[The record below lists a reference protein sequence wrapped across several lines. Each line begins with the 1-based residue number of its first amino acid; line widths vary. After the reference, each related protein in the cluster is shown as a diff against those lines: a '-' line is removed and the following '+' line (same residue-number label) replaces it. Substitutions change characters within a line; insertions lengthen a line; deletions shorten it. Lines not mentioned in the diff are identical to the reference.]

1 MLKIKNYELLNHKV
15 YRTLKKAILRGEI
28 KPNTKLSLQEISK
41 SMQVSVTPIR
51 EAVNKL
57 ESEGLVNLVPNKG
70 VIINEISIDDF
81 QEMLQIRAALEGL
94 ISELAAKKITD
105 KEIIA
110 MMEII
115 SNMEISVEKDDRLE
129 YNELDIKFHDLL
141 LNIVANN
148 KLKEMYNR
156 LILQDHKFRLRTLK
170 LAYRMPK
177 SLQEHRNIALKIKEK
192 DPVAASRASQ
202 EHIRSILQSLEEDEE
217 RIQKEKI

>member
-1 MLKIKNYELLNHKV
+1 MLKIKNYELLNNKV

-57 ESEGLVNLVPNKG
+57 ESEGLVNSIPNKG

-94 ISELAAKKITD
+94 IVELAAKKITD
-105 KEIIA
+105 KEIVA

-115 SNMEISVEKDDRLE
+115 RNMEISVEKDDRLE

-141 LNIVANN
+141 LNIAANN
-148 KLKEMYNR
+148 KLKEVYNR
-156 LILQDHKFRLRTLK
+156 LILRDHKFRLRTLK
-170 LAYRMPK
+170 LDYRMPK
-177 SLQEHRNIALKIKEK
+177 SFQEHKIIALKIKEK
-192 DPVAASRASQ
+192 DPVTASRASQ
-202 EHIRSILQSLEEDEE
+202 EHIKSILRSLEEDEK